1 MAQINPTTLV
11 NCVVLVLC
19 YPKVFLEKKRN
30 MFVLKF
36 GYTPYTLSP
45 LTPKGGIKKDF
56 VSEKKWKL
64 LISTLYSLLILRC
77 FICVLV
83 FLASCA
89 AY

>member
-36 GYTPYTLSP
+36 GYTPYTLILDGRFQGSD
-45 LTPKGGIKKDF
+45 LRKKVETFDF
-56 VSEKKWKL
+56 HFV
-64 LISTLYSLLILRC
+64 
-77 FICVLV
+77 
-83 FLASCA
+83 
-89 AY
+89 

>member
-36 GYTPYTLSP
+36 GYTPYTPSP
-45 LTPKGGIKKDF
+45 LTPKGGIKGVQF
-56 VSEKKWKL
+56 AEKKVA
-64 LISTLYSLLILRC
+64 T
-77 FICVLV
+77 CVYH
-83 FLASCA
+83 F
-89 AY
+89 